1 MTDAFSIHR
10 RGALASIAALIGA
23 TALPL
28 EALAAPKKKA
38 KGQKHAGPAAKKFF
52 SPSQMALVTALADTL
67 IPATDTPGAVFSKA
81 PQLLDSLMVNWASP
95 ATKSEILGALPGIEK
110 LALDADKKPFAAL
123 TPARRK
129 ELLIPYDK
137 TALKAVPRKDK
148 LIGLAAVMGAPS
160 VADLGY
166 FKLKD
171 LIITLYYTSEVAM
184 TQEVIYEHVPGPFV
198 PSLKITPQTRPFA
211 GVGGLG

>member
-1 MTDAFSIHR
+1 MTDMFDFDR
-10 RGALASIAALIGA
+10 RSLMGNIALLLGA
-23 TALPL
+23 TAIPA
-28 EALAAPKKKA
+28 EAFAKPKGKA
-38 KGQKHAGPAAKKFF
+38 AAKKFF
-52 SPSQMALVTALADTL
+52 SPSQMALVSAYADTL
-67 IPATDTPGAVFSKA
+67 IPATDTPGAVAVKVPA
-81 PQLLDSLMVNWASP
+81 LLDSLVTNWAS
-95 ATKSEILGALPGIEK
+95 AASKALILGALPGIDK

-137 TALKAVPRKDK
+137 AALKPVPRKEK
-148 LIGLAAVMGAPS
+148 LTGLAALMASPAY
-160 VADLGY
+160 ADPGY
-166 FKLKD
+166 ARIKD
-171 LIITLYYTSEVAM
+171 LIVRLYYTSEVAM

>member
-1 MTDAFSIHR
+1 MLDGMNLQRRTLMAHIGLLLGSAAIPAEAF
-10 RGALASIAALIGA
+10 
-23 TALPL
+23 
-28 EALAAPKKKA
+28 AAPKKKA
-38 KGQKHAGPAAKKFF
+38 KGKPAAKKFF

-67 IPATDTPGAVFSKA
+67 IPATDTPGAVATKA
-81 PQLLDSLMVNWASP
+81 PQLLDSLMTNWASA
-95 ATKSEILGALPGIEK
+95 ATKAQILGALPGIEK
-110 LALDADKKPFAAL
+110 MALDADKKPFAAL

-137 TALKAVPRKDK
+137 TALKTVPRKEK
-148 LIGLAAVMGAPS
+148 LTGLAAMMAGPA
-160 VADLGY
+160 VADPAYG
-166 FKLKD
+166 KLKD

>member
-38 KGQKHAGPAAKKFF
+38 KGKPAAKKFF
-52 SPSQMALVTALADTL
+52 SPSQMVLVTALADTF
-67 IPATDTPGAVFSKA
+67 IPATDTPGAVATKA

-95 ATKSEILGALPGIEK
+95 ATKTQILGALPGIEK

-137 TALKAVPRKDK
+137 AALKVVPRKDK
-148 LIGLAAVMGAPS
+148 LTGLAVMMAGPS
-160 VADLGY
+160 VADAGY
-166 FKLKD
+166 GKLKD
-171 LIITLYYTSEVAM
+171 LIVTLYYTSEIAM

>member
-38 KGQKHAGPAAKKFF
+38 RGKPAAKKFF

-67 IPATDTPGAVFSKA
+67 IPATDTPGAVFTKA
-81 PQLLDSLMVNWASP
+81 PQQLDSLMVNWASP
-95 ATKSEILGALPGIEK
+95 ATKAQILGALPGIEK
-110 LALDADKKPFAAL
+110 MALDADKKPFAAL

-137 TALKAVPRKDK
+137 TALKVVPRKDK
-148 LIGLAAVMGAPS
+148 LVGLAAMMGGPAY
-160 VADLGY
+160 ADAGY
-166 FKLKD
+166 GKLKD
-171 LIITLYYTSEVAM
+171 LLITLYYTSEVAM

>member
-1 MTDAFSIHR
+1 MLDGMNLQRRTLMAHIGLLLGSAAIPAEAF
-10 RGALASIAALIGA
+10 
-23 TALPL
+23 
-28 EALAAPKKKA
+28 AAPKKKA
-38 KGQKHAGPAAKKFF
+38 KGKPAAKKFF

-67 IPATDTPGAVFSKA
+67 IPATDTPGAVATKA

-95 ATKSEILGALPGIEK
+95 TTQQLILGALPGIEK
-110 LALDADKKPFAAL
+110 MALDADKKPFAAL

-137 TALKAVPRKDK
+137 AALKPVPRKDK
-148 LIGLAAVMGAPS
+148 LTGLAAIFAGPS
-160 VADLGY
+160 FADPGY
-166 FKLKD
+166 GKLKD
-171 LIITLYYTSEVAM
+171 LIINLYYTSEVAM

>member
-1 MTDAFSIHR
+1 MLDGMNLQRRTLMAHIGLLLGSAAIPAEAF
-10 RGALASIAALIGA
+10 
-23 TALPL
+23 
-28 EALAAPKKKA
+28 AAPKKKA
-38 KGQKHAGPAAKKFF
+38 KGKPAAKKFF
-52 SPSQMALVTALADTL
+52 SPSQMALVTALADTF
-67 IPATDTPGAVFSKA
+67 IPATDTPGAVATKA

-95 ATKSEILGALPGIEK
+95 ATKAQILGALPGIEK

-137 TALKAVPRKDK
+137 TALKTVPRKEK
-148 LIGLAAVMGAPS
+148 LTGLAAMMAGPA
-160 VADLGY
+160 VADPAYG
-166 FKLKD
+166 KLKD

>member
-28 EALAAPKKKA
+28 EALAAPKKKT
-38 KGQKHAGPAAKKFF
+38 KGKAAPKKFF
-52 SPSQMALVTALADTL
+52 SPSQMVLVTALADTF
-67 IPATDTPGAVFSKA
+67 IPATDTPGAVATKA

-95 ATKSEILGALPGIEK
+95 ATKAQILGALPGIEK

-123 TPARRK
+123 TPGRRK

-137 TALKAVPRKDK
+137 TALKTVPRKDK
-148 LIGLAAVMGAPS
+148 LVGLAAMMGGPS
-160 VADLGY
+160 YADAGY
-166 FKLKD
+166 GKLKD
-171 LIITLYYTSEVAM
+171 LIVTLYYTSEIAM